1 MNIKTLNKVLIGAGG
16 VLVALAVFV
25 VGYIVYMQINYY
37 RIEDDQSLEIT
48 NNKKETLK
56 KGEDYSAVTYNIGF
70 GAYDQDYSFFM
81 DAGEMEDGTALV
93 GKHSRA
99 VSKENALKN
108 TNGSIET
115 VKKLSPDF
123 ALLQEVDVNAT
134 RSYNINQK
142 ESFQDKLPNYS
153 SIFALNFHAPYMLYP
168 LNEPHGSVEAGL
180 LTMSKYKATSA
191 TRKSYPVDESFF
203 TKFFDLDRCFTIS
216 RYPVENNKELVLI
229 NNHMSAYDKG
239 GTIRVRQLKL
249 LNKIMEEEYK
259 KGNYVIVGGD
269 FNHAL
274 GGTVD
279 AFESKQK
286 IPEWVFE
293 LNDKDIVKGM
303 SVVKALN
310 NTEVPTCRSCDIPY
324 KKGVN
329 YTSVLDGF
337 IVSDNVEARAEN
349 IDEDFIYSDHNPV
362 KLTFKLK

>member
-1 MNIKTLNKVLIGAGG
+1 MALII
-16 VLVALAVFV
+16 FV
-25 VGYIVYMQINYY
+25 VGYIAYMQINYY
-37 RIEDDQSLEIT
+37 RIEDNQSLEIT
-48 NNKKETLK
+48 NNKKENLK
-56 KGEDYSAVTYNIGF
+56 TGKNYSAVTYNIGF
-70 GAYDQDYSFFM
+70 GAYDHDYSFFM
-81 DAGEMEDGTALV
+81 DTGKMEDGTDVV
-93 GKHSRA
+93 GEHSRA
-99 VSKENALKN
+99 ASKENALKN
-108 TNGSIET
+108 TNGSTET

-123 ALLQEVDVNAT
+123 ALLQEVDVKAT
-134 RSYNINQK
+134 RSYKINQK
-142 ESFQDKLPNYS
+142 ESFEKKLPNYS

-180 LTMSKYKATSA
+180 LTMSKYEATSA
-191 TRKSYPVDESFF
+191 TRKSYPVDESSF
-203 TKFFDLDRCFTIS
+203 TKFFDLDRCFTMV

-229 NNHMSAYDKG
+229 NNHMSAYDEG

-274 GGTVD
+274 GGTID
-279 AFESKQK
+279 AFDSKQQ
-286 IPEWVFE
+286 IPEWVFK
-293 LNDKDIVKGM
+293 LNDEDIVKGM

-324 KKGVN
+324 EKGVN

-337 IVSDNVEARAEN
+337 IVSDNVVAKAEN
-349 IDEDFIYSDHNPV
+349 VDKDFTYSDHNPV